1 MSEIAK
7 KHSDQLARI
16 KQNVENAYD
25 SFLKNYERYNKFRN
39 FVFVTTISETERSV
53 LTELRKPQIEF
64 NILEA
69 YISRLCGEF
78 SKSVPSIKISAKDG
92 KEVDGK
98 LIELI
103 EGHIRYILKEAN
115 KQGLEYN
122 CYRDTLSGG
131 FSCMKIYTEYSGEMS
146 FHQDIVMRR
155 VYDPTLVGFDPLA
168 SLGDKSDAEYCF
180 EIVPK
185 RFEDFKRENPGLA
198 FKDMKFSRRESTA
211 ENLGPF
217 QWSIKSGK
225 DDLVLV
231 ADYYEKKKVKKTIVL
246 LADGQVMTTKEYDEF
261 VEQWKMEGRIE
272 QPPIIIGKPR
282 TTEIIKI
289 VRYKVIENQVFDYEE
304 TDFKRLPLIFIDGN
318 SIIAKQGTSGQVS
331 QMTRPYIYQAVGA
344 QKLKNFAGQ
353 SLANELENM
362 GPQKTVVALES
373 IPDNYLD
380 GYTDPQN
387 TIIQVYNAFHNGD
400 VNVPLPPPI
409 QPTRP
414 QIPPEISNAFM
425 AADSIVQN
433 VLGSFDATMS
443 KLTEQQI
450 SGIAIQE
457 SITLSNSAAM
467 PYVYSYLLG
476 LQSAAQM
483 AIDMIPL
490 YIRTP
495 RTIPVINSE
504 GKKSYVKVNQDGG
517 ISLDYDHDAIQVS
530 VEAGVSF
537 NVQQSKAL
545 QQIIALMNAS
555 PLFSEFI
562 NESGLDIILDNVEI
576 RNIES
581 LRERSEQWMQKRM
594 QQKQQAMEQ
603 AKQQPQIEQQMVQI
617 AAQQVQSENQV
628 GMAKVQLQA
637 ATEQTKAQIKQ
648 AELEM
653 DAQKNQTELI
663 KVMADIQL
671 EEMKLGLDR
680 QKQTDERLGKILDA
694 KLKQSEH
701 HHKSKDMHF
710 DQAMRS
716 LENIQAQEQARTAAD
731 SAMEEI
737 AKGD

>member
-1 MSEIAK
+1 MSELAK
-7 KHSDQLARI
+7 KHSEQLERI

-25 SFLKNYERYNKFRN
+25 SFLRNYERYNKFRN
-39 FVFVTTISETERSV
+39 FVFVTTVSETERSV
-53 LTELRKPQIEF
+53 LAELRKPQIEF

-78 SKSVPSIKISAKDG
+78 SKSVPSIKISGKDG
-92 KEVDGK
+92 KEVDGQ

-168 SLGDKSDAEYCF
+168 SLSDKSDADYCF
-180 EIVPK
+180 EIIPK
-185 RFEDFKRENPGLA
+185 RFDDFKRENPGLV

-211 ENLGPF
+211 DNLGPF

-225 DDLVLV
+225 DDILLV

-246 LADGQVMTTKEYDEF
+246 LADGQVMTSKEYDEF
-261 VEQWKMEGRIE
+261 LEQWQMEGRIE
-272 QPPIIIGKPR
+272 QPPIVIGKPR
-282 TTEIIKI
+282 TTEITKI
-289 VRYKVIENQVFDYEE
+289 VRYKLVENQVFDYEE

-387 TIIQVYNAFHNGD
+387 TTVQVYNAFHNGD

-409 QPTRP
+409 QPPRP

-425 AADSIVQN
+425 GADSIVQN

-443 KLTEQQI
+443 KLTEQQV

-467 PYVYSYLLG
+467 PYVHSYLQG

-483 AIDMIPL
+483 AIDLIPL
-490 YIRTP
+490 YYRTP

-517 ISLDYDHDAIQVS
+517 ISLDYDHDAIQVN

-537 NVQQSKAL
+537 NIQQSKAL

-555 PLFSEFI
+555 PLFAEFI

-576 RNIES
+576 RNVES

-594 QQKQQAMEQ
+594 QQKQQAMQQ
-603 AKQQPQIEQQMVQI
+603 AQQQPQIEQQMVQI

-653 DAQKNQTELI
+653 QAQKNQTELI

-671 EEMKLGLDR
+671 EEMKLGLDK

-701 HHKSKDMHF
+701 EHKKKDMQF
-710 DQAMRS
+710 DRAMRS
-716 LENIQAQEQARTAAD
+716 LENIQAQEQVQTAAD
-731 SAMEEI
+731 KAMDDI
-737 AKGD
+737 ANGL